1 MTESATFFAPHR
13 VALVLQD
20 NFGATLGLVAVLLA
34 VLLLAYYATRYV
46 AKKSGGLSRAAH
58 MRVKE
63 RVMLAKDKS
72 AVLLETK
79 ETFYLLGVTA
89 QSVQLIA
96 AIDREALGELSEEE
110 TEQKQGAKGVLEA
123 MGLFGG
129 RKGGFSLFAPRAKTR
144 KQTEREDDID
154 ALLKQMELRRNER
167 YGAVNR
173 KPEFR
178 EILDESMFDDTKDD
192 AR

>member
-1 MTESATFFAPHR
+1 MTQSATVFAPHR

-20 NFGATLGLVAVLLA
+20 NFGATLGLIAALFA
-34 VLLLAYYATRYV
+34 VLLLAYYATRFI
-46 AKKSGGLSRAAH
+46 AKKSGGLSRTAH

-79 ETFYLLGVTA
+79 GTYYLLGVTA

-96 AIDREALGELSEEE
+96 AIDREALGELEQEEA
-110 TEQKQGAKGVLEA
+110 EQKQGAKGVLEA

-129 RKGGFSLFAPRAKTR
+129 RKGGFSLFAPRANKR
-144 KQTEREDDID
+144 KQTEPEDELD
-154 ALLKQMELRRNER
+154 ALLKQMELRRSER
-167 YGAVNR
+167 YGNANR
-173 KPEFR
+173 KPEFQ
-178 EILDESMFDDTKDD
+178 EILQESLSDDTKGD
-192 AR
+192 A